1 MTTTATRTTT
11 EQRLTSAVTTVFER
25 WREHD
30 EVVDDATL
38 PLDAEQSGGDDTGD
52 RRKVM
57 VMKEVL
63 SQAEDSDRRAE
74 DAEEEVEAEGEGVVM
89 VKVNRPLDQLT
100 NSDIKP
106 R

>member
-1 MTTTATRTTT
+1 
-11 EQRLTSAVTTVFER
+11 
-25 WREHD
+25 
-30 EVVDDATL
+30 
-38 PLDAEQSGGDDTGD
+38 
-52 RRKVM
+52 M

-63 SQAEDSDRRAE
+63 SQGEDSDRRGE
-74 DAEEEVEAEGEGVVM
+74 DAEEEVEAEGEGIVM